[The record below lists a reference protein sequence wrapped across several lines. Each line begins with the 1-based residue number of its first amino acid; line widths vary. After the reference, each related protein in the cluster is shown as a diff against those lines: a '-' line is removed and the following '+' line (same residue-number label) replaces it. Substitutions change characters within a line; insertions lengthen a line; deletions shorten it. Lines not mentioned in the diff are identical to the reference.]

1 MIHESPALR
10 PWRCAR
16 LATLL
21 LCLPLLSLADVAV
34 ELFDGRTLD
43 GWRAEGGASWQVEA
57 GTIVGSGGGDGFL
70 LHDGSYGDFRLE
82 AEFLVD
88 AETNS
93 GIFIRCQNPANI
105 HPDTCYELN
114 IWDAHPRQE
123 ARTGAIVFR
132 AMPPL
137 AHVDTVGRWSTLD
150 VTARGREILVRVNGV
165 TTATLA
171 DADPT
176 AGFIAL
182 QRWGEG
188 EVRFRRVALEAL

>member
-1 MIHESPALR
+1 MINESPSLR
-10 PWRCAR
+10 PRRFAR
-16 LATLL
+16 LAMLL
-21 LCLPLLSLADVAV
+21 LCLPPVSAADVAV

-57 GTIVGSGGGDGFL
+57 GTIVGSGRGDGFL
-70 LHDGSYGDFRLE
+70 LYQGDYGDFRLE
-82 AEFLVD
+82 VEFLVD

-93 GIFIRCQNPANI
+93 GIFIRCKDPSCI

-123 ARTGAIVFR
+123 ARTGAIVFH

-137 AHVDTVGRWSTLD
+137 AHVDTVGRWSTLE
-150 VTARGREILVRVNGV
+150 VTARGREILVRINGV

-171 DADPT
+171 DADPA

-182 QRWGEG
+182 QRWGKG